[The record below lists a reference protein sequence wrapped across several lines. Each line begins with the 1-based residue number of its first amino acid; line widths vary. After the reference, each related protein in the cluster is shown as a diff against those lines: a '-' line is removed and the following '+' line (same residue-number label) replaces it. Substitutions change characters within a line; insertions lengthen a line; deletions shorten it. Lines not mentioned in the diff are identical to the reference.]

1 MRKNPYI
8 DLSTFKDMRLFRGQE
23 FAAPA
28 PNPNGTPQ
36 PSLSGC
42 ASTNTQQ
49 QANIHRGQVAP
60 PRAPTDQIFRQQE
73 ELMLQPTPPG
83 FTRTPPGAIDAEMF
97 TEEKSAVGSNADLK
111 APRVSFDGTDINN
124 DMNAPYDESA
134 EYLRRLVSS
143 VDTIRDTRL
152 V

>member
-1 MRKNPYI
+1 
-8 DLSTFKDMRLFRGQE
+8 MRLFRGQE
-23 FAAPA
+23 SAPPA
-28 PNPNGTPQ
+28 PNHGTPQ
-36 PSLSGC
+36 PSLSGY
-42 ASTNTQQ
+42 ASANTQ

-83 FTRTPPGAIDAEMF
+83 FTRTPPGDIDAEMF
-97 TEEKSAVGSNADLK
+97 TEEKLAVGSNADPK
-111 APRVSFDGTDINN
+111 APHVSFDGTDINN

-143 VDTIRDTRL
+143 ADTISDTRL